1 MTSCSSTHLPDGTA
15 QSRWSIVQHK
25 LLVDACI
32 APVRVRPT
40 VQQLCLRSAL
50 LDPPQCISSSLLQQA
65 VKWCTD
71 HEH

>member
-1 MTSCSSTHLPDGTA
+1 
-15 QSRWSIVQHK
+15 VQHK

-65 VKWCTD
+65 PEVV
-71 HEH
+71 HRP